1 MNTDSPKAFCRR
13 VTKSCV
19 DGTIIVIIM
28 KWRKFLSCIRI
39 LGNSCVF
46 CFRKFGY
53 ITITTGEEKMTKT
66 IILSTCLAAS
76 LLSLNARAQDTL
88 TQDALAQNDRQYT
101 DGPVTEVNYIQVEY
115 GHFPEYIDWLNST
128 WKPTMEAMKKA
139 GLIIDYKV
147 FQASPKSPDQPNIFL
162 YLTFKNMA
170 AYGGNIGDKGIEGE
184 YVARKVIGSTEFQ
197 NKKRVQRSEY
207 RKVLGI
213 ELIREIILK

>member
-1 MNTDSPKAFCRR
+1 MCL
-13 VTKSCV
+13 
-19 DGTIIVIIM
+19 
-28 KWRKFLSCIRI
+28 RKP
-39 LGNSCVF
+39 
-46 CFRKFGY
+46 GY
-53 ITITTGEEKMTKT
+53 ITTGEEKMIKT
-66 IILSTCLAAS
+66 IILSMCLAAS
-76 LLSLNARAQDTL
+76 LVSLNARAQDARAQDTL
-88 TQDALAQNDRQYT
+88 TRDALAQNDRQYT
-101 DGPVTEVNYIQVEY
+101 DGPVTEVDYIQIEY

-170 AYGGNIGDKGIEGE
+170 AYGGNIGDKGIEEE
-184 YVARKVIGSTEFQ
+184 YVARKVIGSTEVQ
-197 NKKRVQRSEY
+197 NKKRVERSAY